1 MTIKSIRCDI
11 CQTNFYV
18 KTVYDDHLEAHKFE
32 EEEKSPIKVKPI
44 KNVEKKMK
52 PKP

>member
-18 KTVYDDHLEAHKFE
+18 KIVYEDHLQAHKFE
-32 EEEKSPIKVKPI
+32 EEEKGPIKDQPI
-44 KNVEKKMK
+44 KNVQK
-52 PKP
+52 